1 MRPRAGD
8 GDPASCKH
16 WLGATMEKSVD
27 PGRGFIR
34 LIGLARRCTGTDA
47 WNLNPGGA
55 AYGSAARVE
64 TADMLEVQVCP
75 E

>member
-1 MRPRAGD
+1 
-8 GDPASCKH
+8 
-16 WLGATMEKSVD
+16 MEKSVD